1 MQAHI
6 IICKLEEEEEEA
18 NRKNNGAME
27 YKEKK

>member
-6 IICKLEEEEEEA
+6 IICKLEEEEEA